1 VKWLGYVRKSV
12 KSLHLPGEIG
22 KRQKQQH
29 VIDLAA
35 DIRELGEEPI
45 NAPVFDKA
53 GQIIAGRDRMA
64 ALLLNKAKRC
74 WIRVADATEQERSDL
89 EVSENLYRR
98 VDNRQEMIARR
109 VRRVV
114 EQIAAT
120 RKDKRT
126 NVPLGTARQIKSQ
139 ALKKVAREAGIT
151 PAAVRKAEQRERA
164 KDKGEIA
171 GSSPALTGDG
181 ERGESGK
188 LSPASLA
195 PPAPP
200 CPVDAFGVET
210 SPAFRSRMS
219 EIQGVLEMINRHLIN
234 AQTEL
239 VKLKAMEFPGALWQR
254 LKADIHSA
262 AYNVR
267 AAKPALVCL
276 YCRDPDGTALLRDHC
291 NGCSKLGYLTEEQR
305 AMVPRE
311 LVTKGAAP
319 VTAAPA
325 EGRRYYA
332 GSHAAGLDRAE
343 QAARKATL
351 RIEDG
356 AGNPIDVTKEDPP
369 SLPLPLEP
377 FDDTEADEETF

>member
-1 VKWLGYVRKSV
+1 MKWLGYVRKSV

-22 KRQKQQH
+22 KRQKQRH

-35 DIRELGEEPI
+35 DIRELGDEPI

-98 VDNRQEMIARR
+98 VDNRDEMIARR
-109 VRRVV
+109 VHRMV
-114 EQIAAT
+114 EKVAAKKAAT
-120 RKDKRT
+120 ASPRGEAVTRQDIAQARKT
-126 NVPLGTARQIKSQ
+126 VARQLNTTPKAIKS
-139 ALKKVAREAGIT
+139 AEERE
-151 PAAVRKAEQRERA
+151 RSRA

-188 LSPASLA
+188 LSPAFLT
-195 PPAPP
+195 PVDPP
-200 CPVDAFGVET
+200 CPVDTFGVEA
-210 SPAFRSRMS
+210 SPAFRMRMS
-219 EIQGVLEMINRHLIN
+219 EMQGVLEVINRHLIN

-239 VKLKAMEFPGALWQR
+239 AKLKAMEFPGALWQR
-254 LKADIHSA
+254 LKADIHGA

-276 YCRDPDGTALLRDHC
+276 YCRDPDGTSLLRDHC

-311 LVTKGAAP
+311 LMTKGAAP
-319 VTAAPA
+319 VTGAPA
-325 EGRRYYA
+325 K
-332 GSHAAGLDRAE
+332 
-343 QAARKATL
+343 RKATL
-351 RIEDG
+351 SVLDG
-356 AGNPIDVTKEDPP
+356 DGNPIDVTKEDPP